1 MQQECLAKTIM
12 TSKRDCESDMRR
24 MTRAL
29 VALVAL
35 LGGCASLP
43 DDAPVVDQL
52 DEQTGLTIARLGR
65 PLELYVETPHADPG
79 SRFGFLGPFATN
91 QMGKREPFLWVALP
105 VEPAANPPNATV
117 TVNGAPLALADAGH
131 APDFAG
137 LAKPPYKISTPW
149 FATYYFRIDTATI
162 QTLGQANEVAVQV
175 TEDTR
180 NGPVESRFSM
190 KIGSDLRL
198 RDFAAH

>member
-1 MQQECLAKTIM
+1 M
-12 TSKRDCESDMRR
+12 TSKRALISDTHR
-24 MTRAL
+24 MTHAIAWVFVFL
-29 VALVAL
+29 A
-35 LGGCASLP
+35 GCASLP

-65 PLELYVETPHADPG
+65 PLELYVETPRADPG
-79 SRFGFLGPFATN
+79 SRFGFLGPFTTN
-91 QMGKREPFLWVALP
+91 QMGTRQSFLWVALP
-105 VEPAANPPNATV
+105 VEPVANPPKATV
-117 TVNGAPLALADAGH
+117 TVNGTALPLADAAH

-149 FATYYFRIDTATI
+149 FAAYYFRIDAATI
-162 QTLGQANEVAVQV
+162 QTLGQANDVTVQV

-180 NGPVESRFSM
+180 NGPLESRFTL
-190 KIGSDLRL
+190 KVGDDPRL